1 MTASAPTPGAPEP
14 STPGP
19 AHPRPRAPRGRS
31 AGASAALTTL
41 LALLITG
48 TPAEAAPGDPSTP
61 PGSVS
66 DPAPPPEV
74 DAESPGLRLA
84 DGARLAPAKVLD
96 IKSVVEELGG
106 RERREDTNTDVKF
119 ALQAEVLFP
128 KNSPKLNS
136 SALSRIEAIADE
148 AKTQKATTI
157 RVFGFTDN
165 LGSYEH
171 GKLLS
176 KRRAD
181 SVHDVL
187 ASHLGPEV
195 TYEVRG
201 YSEDYPIA
209 DNSSE
214 QGRRKNRR
222 VEVSFPRDGA
232 AAAEP
237 GRGGGESGEEA
248 AGSAAP

>member
-1 MTASAPTPGAPEP
+1 MTDSAPTPGAPLNVP
-14 STPGP
+14 D
-19 AHPRPRAPRGRS
+19 RAPRP
-31 AGASAALTTL
+31 ASRTRAIAAPVTLAALLCL
-41 LALLITG
+41 LVTG
-48 TPAEAAPGDPSTP
+48 APAEAAPSDPSTP

-66 DPAPPPEV
+66 DGGPAPEV
-74 DAESPGLRLA
+74 DPESPGLRLA
-84 DGARLAPAKVLD
+84 DGASLAPAKVLD
-96 IKSVVEELGG
+96 IKSVVEEMGG
-106 RERREDTNTDVKF
+106 EERREDTNTEVKF

-128 KNSPKLNS
+128 KNSPKLNPE
-136 SALSRIEAIADE
+136 ALSRIKAIADE
-148 AKTQKATTI
+148 IRKLKATNI
-157 RVFGFTDN
+157 RVFGFTDD

-181 SVHDVL
+181 SVHDAL
-187 ASHLGPEV
+187 AADLGPEV

-222 VEVSFPRDGA
+222 VEVSFPRGG

-237 GRGGGESGEEA
+237 SRGGDEA